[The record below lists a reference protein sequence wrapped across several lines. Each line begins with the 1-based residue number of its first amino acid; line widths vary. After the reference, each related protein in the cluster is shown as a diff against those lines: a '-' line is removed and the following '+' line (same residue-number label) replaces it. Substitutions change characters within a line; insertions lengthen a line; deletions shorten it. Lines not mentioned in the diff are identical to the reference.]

1 MSAVF
6 GPTLRAAASGDIET
20 IAAVWHSG
28 WRDGHIGHV
37 PEALL
42 PHRHLEDFRRRV
54 PPRLPDTTVATIAGQ
69 VVGFVTVKED
79 ELEQMYVVA
88 AARGTGVA
96 DVLMRHAE
104 QVIARRFDTAW
115 LSVAVGNARA
125 RRFYE
130 RSGWRDASAIDYRA
144 EIEGGTLPVP
154 CRRYEKQVTRQRS
167 GS

>member
-1 MSAVF
+1 MTTAPV
-6 GPTLRAAASGDIET
+6 LRAANPKDSEV
-20 IAAVWHSG
+20 IAEVWFSG

-54 PPRLPDTTVATIAGQ
+54 PTRLPDTTVATIAGE

-79 ELEQMYVVA
+79 EVEQVYVA
-88 AARGTGVA
+88 ATVRGTGVA
-96 DVLMRHAE
+96 DVLMRHGE

-115 LSVAVGNARA
+115 LSVVVGNARA

-130 RSGWRDASAIDYRA
+130 RSGWHDAGAIDYKA
-144 EIEGGTLPVP
+144 EIAGGTLPVP
-154 CRRYEKQVTRQRS
+154 CRRYEKDLRS
-167 GS
+167 GG